1 MPEAIKNHEN
11 IEEYETKKFVFHIYD
26 ENIDF
31 VESLPSN
38 QKNVLIN
45 QLIYDYR
52 VEDIKNKKS
61 NELRKFYKKTAMAI
75 LLVVIGV
82 PLFLMLINFSL
93 NVTLNSYSQMQNNF
107 QKLFD

>member
-1 MPEAIKNHEN
+1 MPESAKNYEN
-11 IEEYETKKFVFHIYD
+11 IEEYETKKFVFQIYD

-31 VESLPSN
+31 IETLPLN
-38 QKNVLIN
+38 QKNTLIN

-61 NELRKFYKKTAMAI
+61 NELIKFYKRIAATV
-75 LLVVIGV
+75 LLVVIGM
-82 PLFLMLINFSL
+82 PLFLMLITFSL
-93 NVTLNSYSQMQNNF
+93 KVTLNSYSQMQNNF